1 MKTPRQF
8 YITVTSLAAPK
19 LLQMP
24 PCSRQRLE
32 LFQSGCSSRFVNLLL
47 LSNFTLLTF
56 LGFTLKKTF
65 INFFSS
71 VMPLL
76 LLLPYIKKILSLYKC
91 FTNSCQ
97 QLPLGLLAV
106 SVILIISFQC
116 FNTPQ
121 LCAQSNTENKAK
133 LITRSSCANQKLK
146 KALGMD
152 FLKLSWRSQEIPRAD
167 AIPKTS

>member
-1 MKTPRQF
+1 M
-8 YITVTSLAAPK
+8 
-19 LLQMP
+19 
-24 PCSRQRLE
+24 
-32 LFQSGCSSRFVNLLL
+32 
-47 LSNFTLLTF
+47 LLTF
-56 LGFTLKKTF
+56 LGFTLKTF

-116 FNTPQ
+116 FNTLQ
-121 LCAQSNTENKAK
+121 LCVQSNTENKAK
-133 LITRSSCANQKLK
+133 LITRSSCANQNLNLK
-146 KALGMD
+146 KALGMHD